1 MKTLDRQAPLRKLSR
16 PLLYLIGTLLL
27 FSLTMASMQFVNDP
41 RRLIG
46 DYLTSQGYAYDIA
59 SAEIVP
65 LGSNAYELIDPPLE
79 PLTQTPLVKWQLY
92 PLGHFVYYA
101 VPIDL
106 PPLHEIDL
114 HLTLTDDDYQQLV
127 QAAEQAGLSLNDLL
141 AQYLAAHLF

>member
-16 PLLYLIGTLLL
+16 PLLFLIGTLLL

-65 LGSNAYELIDPPLE
+65 LGSNAY
-79 PLTQTPLVKWQLY
+79 
-92 PLGHFVYYA
+92 
-101 VPIDL
+101 
-106 PPLHEIDL
+106 
-114 HLTLTDDDYQQLV
+114 
-127 QAAEQAGLSLNDLL
+127 
-141 AQYLAAHLF
+141 

>member
-1 MKTLDRQAPLRKLSR
+1 MK
-16 PLLYLIGTLLL
+16 LISKKYFNNTLLIFL
-27 FSLTMASMQFVNDP
+27 CTILLAGITLILVKEANTP
-41 RRLIG
+41 KRLIG
-46 DYLTSQGYAYDIA
+46 DYLTSQGYVYDMA

-79 PLTQTPLVKWQLY
+79 PLTQTPLAKWQLY

-141 AQYLAAHLF
+141 AQYLAAHLL